1 MIYRRIEEVRKMLK
15 HPGVKRL
22 KAYINL
28 TFAMFISGSAVV
40 VSKLMVTELPTFL
53 ATELGILIGLM
64 ILIPFTF
71 LILKCEWRYDAGT
84 YIVIFMQAFFGVF
97 LYRILTFVGLKST
110 TAVSSGLIT
119 SASPVLVLIFA
130 FFLLKE
136 RITFRQI
143 VAVICTVIAILLV
156 NLSSVTQVQG
166 NAFIQDQ
173 SSVGGNLLIMAAVF
187 CEALFSVLSKVK
199 CKPVTPI
206 CRTTLIMISAF
217 LLLIPLSIKDVLSY
231 DFSTMS
237 GRSAICVA
245 YYGIFVT
252 FLSYVF
258 WFRGIENT
266 QAGNAAP
273 FTSVVPISS
282 ILLSILLLHEKLL
295 PLHMISLVFVI
306 AGIWISCSTGR
317 VRNRSGCGNSP

>member
-1 MIYRRIEEVRKMLK
+1 M
-15 HPGVKRL
+15 VKQLEAKKL

-28 TFAMFISGSAVV
+28 TLAMFISGSAVV

-53 ATELGILIGLM
+53 ATELGILIGLL

-71 LILKCEWRYDAGT
+71 LILKCEWRYDAKT
-84 YIVIFMQAFFGVF
+84 YLVIFMQAFFGVF
-97 LYRILTFVGLKST
+97 LYRIFTFVGLKST

-130 FFLLKE
+130 FVLLKDK
-136 RITFRQI
+136 ITFRQT

-156 NLSSVTQVQG
+156 NLSSVTSVRG
-166 NAFIQDQ
+166 HASIQDHA
-173 SSVGGNLLIMAAVF
+173 SIGGNLLIMAAVF
-187 CEALFSVLSKVK
+187 CEALFSVLSKIK
-199 CKPVTPI
+199 CKPVAPI
-206 CRTTLIMISAF
+206 CRTTLIMGAAF
-217 LLLIPLSIKDVLSY
+217 LLLLPLSIKDALSY
-231 DFSTMS
+231 DFSMMS
-237 GRSAICVA
+237 SRSVICVA

-258 WFRGIENT
+258 WFRGIENVK
-266 QAGNAAP
+266 AGNAAP

-295 PLHMISLVFVI
+295 LLHMISLVFVI

-317 VRNRSGCGNSP
+317 VRNHWAVKILLKNPKNT